1 MKFLCLQCD
10 EPMKLTELQRP
21 GDQTMTVAFEC
32 ASCGFEF
39 ALLANPMETQFVD
52 SLDYG
57 LGGRVVPKQ
66 PLELVRKNL
75 ADGRSDAFK
84 ESDAPSEAAAKPR
97 QAVEWSLEARGRL
110 EKVPSFARGMVKRIY
125 TDYARERGIEMI
137 TPVTMDQ
144 ARAELGLEDM

>member
-21 GDQTMTVAFEC
+21 GDQTMTVGFEC

-39 ALLANPMETQFVD
+39 NLLANPMETQFVD

-75 ADGRSDAFK
+75 ADGRPDAFK
-84 ESDAPSEAAAKPR
+84 ESDVPPR
-97 QAVEWSLEARGRL
+97 R
-110 EKVPSFARGMVKRIY
+110 P
-125 TDYARERGIEMI
+125 
-137 TPVTMDQ
+137 
-144 ARAELGLEDM
+144 

>member
-10 EPMKLTELQRP
+10 EPMKLTEGQRP
-21 GDQTMTVAFEC
+21 GDQTMTAAFEC
-32 ASCGFEF
+32 ARCGWEL

-84 ESDAPSEAAAKPR
+84 ESDGPPEAAAKPR
-97 QAVEWSLEARGRL
+97 QVVEWSPEARDRL

-137 TPVTMDQ
+137 TPGTMDQ
-144 ARAELGLEDM
+144 ARADLGMEGM